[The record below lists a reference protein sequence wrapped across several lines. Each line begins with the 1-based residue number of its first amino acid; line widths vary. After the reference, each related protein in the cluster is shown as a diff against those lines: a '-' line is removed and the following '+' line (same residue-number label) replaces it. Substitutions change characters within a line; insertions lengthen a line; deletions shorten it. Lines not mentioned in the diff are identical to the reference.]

1 MRELTFELDC
11 KKRTYEPSKVAHL
24 DGIELKTRYFRS
36 LIEDLKDFHDIDLTE
51 HLTEVIMDELS
62 AEVIMD
68 ELSAEVTL
76 TDEEKEHYPEVI
88 RKELSNETY
97 K

>member
-36 LIEDLKDFHDIDLTE
+36 LIEDLKDFHDVDLTE
-51 HLTEVIMDELS
+51 DLLEVLMDALSTEI
-62 AEVIMD
+62 I
-68 ELSAEVTL
+68 L
-76 TDEEKEHYPEVI
+76 TDEEKEHFPSVI
-88 RKELSNETY
+88 RKELSP
-97 K
+97 